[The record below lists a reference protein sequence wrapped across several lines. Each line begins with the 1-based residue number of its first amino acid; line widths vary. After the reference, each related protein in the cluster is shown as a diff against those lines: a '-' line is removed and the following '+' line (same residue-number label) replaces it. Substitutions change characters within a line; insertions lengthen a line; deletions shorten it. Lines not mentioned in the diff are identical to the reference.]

1 MYLPNLQSLHI
12 SRFIC
17 NPFIFHVLSALAA
30 LAHMSHIL
38 SYAPH
43 DSRAC
48 RLAKTRNLL
57 GLLSETETKT
67 ETETEIETETETETE
82 K

>member
-1 MYLPNLQSLHI
+1 MAALAHMGHI
-12 SRFIC
+12 LIYAP

-30 LAHMSHIL
+30 LAHIGHIL
-38 SYAPH
+38 MYAPY
-43 DSRAC
+43 DSLIC

-57 GLLSETETKT
+57 GLLSETET
-67 ETETEIETETETETE
+67 ETETEIE